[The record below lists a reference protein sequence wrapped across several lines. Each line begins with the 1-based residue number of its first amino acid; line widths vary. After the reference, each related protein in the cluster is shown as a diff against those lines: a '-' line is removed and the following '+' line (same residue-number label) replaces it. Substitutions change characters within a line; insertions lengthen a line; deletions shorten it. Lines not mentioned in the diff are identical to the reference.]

1 MKPIPRLFASVPVA
15 RSGSSVNVTCTA
27 EGYPPANNEDN
38 YNMKHPKDHDIEK
51 VLLPEKNG
59 VVHII
64 TDASKERDSGEY
76 ECTVTV
82 RLEGYTAPLQSDNV
96 VTNLVVY
103 GQ

>member
-1 MKPIPRLFASVPVA
+1 MA

-27 EGYPPANNEDN
+27 ESYPPANSEDN
-38 YNMKHPKDHDIEK
+38 YRMKHPKDHEIKK

-64 TDASKERDSGEY
+64 TNASKERDSGEY

-82 RLEGYTAPLQSDNV
+82 RLEVYTASLQSENI

-103 GQ
+103 GS